1 MEKGSQLPAKKSRK
15 RKRVDNQIPQGTEAE
30 QVEPV
35 DLSTKRGPVNVIARL
50 EQNNG
55 GKKQREPISKRE
67 KASTE
72 ASVSNAESSSVSRST
87 TSLGQ
92 GPKPS
97 TSKALDEDTQVVL
110 NLTHQRKDSPR
121 EVDPM
126 KENLNGQERGEMRSP
141 MRSGLQAAAVKVE
154 RNIDQ
159 SPKLETKFD
168 SMDIVEKA
176 NLVQELADPLKAE
189 IERLDPE
196 SSGLWREIS
205 KYLGRKLEKN

>member
-1 MEKGSQLPAKKSRK
+1 M
-15 RKRVDNQIPQGTEAE
+15 
-30 QVEPV
+30 
-35 DLSTKRGPVNVIARL
+35 NVIARL
-50 EQNNG
+50 EENNRG
-55 GKKQREPISKRE
+55 RKQREPISKRE

-87 TSLGQ
+87 SLGQ

-97 TSKALDEDTQVVL
+97 TSKALDEDTQVAL

-126 KENLNGQERGEMRSP
+126 KDNLNGQERGEMRSP

-205 KYLGRKLEKN
+205 MYLGRKLEKNN